1 MNSNGTEL
9 EQVVHTHR
17 TSCRS
22 LMAERVWWPKLG
34 PILTPEYCLLPS
46 QWVIQSSLLYYPIHF
61 HYGPNTCSQ
70 CTKVWHR
77 TLSAMW
83 LSTLEIGAMH
93 ARLFFRYRNGAEI
106 TVLICDQKPYQVW
119 FSCPRKSSP
128 VKQEQRLISLG
139 WNIKKEE
146 S

>member
-9 EQVVHTHR
+9 EQVVHIHR
-17 TSCRS
+17 TSCRR

-34 PILTPEYCLLPS
+34 PILSPEYSLLPS
-46 QWVIQSSLLYYPIHF
+46 QWVNPVLFAILLYSLPLWSEYLFTMHQSVLRSTVCHVTLHF
-61 HYGPNTCSQ
+61 RDRS
-70 CTKVWHR
+70 
-77 TLSAMW
+77 
-83 LSTLEIGAMH
+83 GAC
-93 ARLFFRYRNGAEI
+93 AVFFRYRNGAEI
-106 TVLICDQKPYQVW
+106 TVLICDQKPYQEW
-119 FSCPRKSSP
+119 FSCRRKSSP